1 MQSNADRRKE
11 YVALEKEHVAVE
23 EEIQKHLHIAQKIE
37 KKYVAVE
44 EEILKHPHAQHNAR
58 CQGQSGPH
66 IDATQNFQRDAPTEA
81 DPVNARR
88 RTTKLVLGA
97 STARPDERP
106 TRATTTCANWSRCL
120 V

>member
-1 MQSNADRRKE
+1 MQSNADRSKE

-44 EEILKHPHAQHNAR
+44 EEILKHPHAQNNAR
-58 CQGQSGPH
+58 CQGQDSPQ
-66 IDATQNFQRDAPTEA
+66 IDATQHFRRDAPTEA

-97 STARPDERP
+97 STARPEDRP
-106 TRATTTCANWSRCL
+106 TRPTTTGANWGRCL